1 MAHSRER
8 GCFLVLSHSNPVR
21 ADRGIRNCSMAGHRN
36 VTRAHC
42 GRRPVRHGAGTESVR
57 RRHRLSLMDDDP
69 ASPRSAKGLI
79 MVTPTLILILL
90 AGAPPP
96 QSASKPPAPTT
107 RSSQPS
113 PERVQALQT
122 TIEKRRKRLAERRR
136 IDERNRNALY
146 LELRANT
153 RLPAN
158 SARLTTNL
166 PGGDPF
172 DPKAGA
178 YIRGMGSP
186 PFGRGDPFAASQP
199 PASGGSASF
208 QPCFT

>member
-1 MAHSRER
+1 
-8 GCFLVLSHSNPVR
+8 
-21 ADRGIRNCSMAGHRN
+21 
-36 VTRAHC
+36 
-42 GRRPVRHGAGTESVR
+42 
-57 RRHRLSLMDDDP
+57 
-69 ASPRSAKGLI
+69 

-96 QSASKPPAPTT
+96 QSASKPPAPTV

-136 IDERNRNALY
+136 IGERNRNALD
-146 LELRANT
+146 LELRTST
-153 RLPAN
+153 RLP
-158 SARLTTNL
+158 SKPARFTTNL

-172 DPKAGA
+172 NPKDGA
-178 YIRGMGSP
+178 FLRGMDPP
-186 PFGRGDPFAASQP
+186 PFGRGDPFTVSQP
-199 PASGGSASF
+199 PSGGGTGSF